1 MPVNGHLEWNVKYR
15 PGILS
20 ARGYK
25 GGREIISDEVR
36 TAGEPAGIQ
45 LSADRTTLQAEGE
58 DVSVVTVSINDAAGR
73 MVPAADNPVR
83 FTLTGPGKIIG
94 VGNGRSDKP

>member
-25 GGREIISDEVR
+25 GGKEIISDEVR

-45 LSADRTTLQAEGE
+45 LSADRTTLQADGE
-58 DVSVVTVSINDAAGR
+58 DVSVITVSINDAQDGWSRPQIIRSALRSQG
-73 MVPAADNPVR
+73 PV
-83 FTLTGPGKIIG
+83 K
-94 VGNGRSDKP
+94 